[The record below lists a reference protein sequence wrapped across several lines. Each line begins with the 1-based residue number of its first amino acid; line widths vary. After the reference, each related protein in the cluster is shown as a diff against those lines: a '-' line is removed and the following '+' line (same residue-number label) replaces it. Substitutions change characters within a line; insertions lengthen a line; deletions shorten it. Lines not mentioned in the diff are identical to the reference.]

1 MGPRRLNDKRWWR
14 GYAGFEQSCSQ
25 VLVGEGGPPSSHS
38 LSFFLISLLLLL
50 LLLLF
55 IILACC
61 APLEHHPL
69 SSAQPADSPYLL
81 QMGSAFLALCL
92 RLSLPHL
99 LLYSKA
105 PLLARESP
113 FLFILIPCNLV
124 QYSLTKLVLNPA
136 WETQRS
142 EGSWVL
148 RSLVAGMVQAS

>member
-1 MGPRRLNDKRWWR
+1 MTT
-14 GYAGFEQSCSQ
+14 
-25 VLVGEGGPPSSHS
+25 
-38 LSFFLISLLLLL
+38 FFPLIKFFPHFPAIIITVY
-50 LLLLF
+50 LF

-69 SSAQPADSPYLL
+69 SSAQPADSLYLL

-92 RLSLPHL
+92 RLSLPLL

-105 PLLARESP
+105 PLLAREPP

-136 WETQRS
+136 WETRRS